1 MSPLGVLFTALGYAT
16 GIAVFWIAGR
26 KAGWTPRQLAWLL
39 VAALAGGVFGAKLT
53 QWLVLGWP
61 FSAPLA
67 AIGDPLQGGKT
78 ILGGIVCGWIAVEAM
93 KMLLRV
99 RRSTGDLF
107 AIALPAGEAVGR
119 FGCLFNACC
128 YGAESLVPW
137 AVWQHGAWR
146 HPAQLYASLAA
157 LAVLVVLFGLRG
169 RLWREGDL
177 FRAYL
182 VLYGAGRFGVEFF
195 RVHDRLYAGLSLA
208 QWVSLELALAGAV
221 ALWLSAW
228 AATRAQSKRG
238 V

>member
-1 MSPLGVLFTALGYAT
+1 VNPLGVLFTALGYAM

-26 KAGWTPRQLAWLL
+26 KTGWTVRQLLGLL

-61 FSAPLA
+61 FSAPLS
-67 AIGDPLQGGKT
+67 AIGDPLQGGRT
-78 ILGGIVCGWIAVEAM
+78 ILGGIVCGWMAVEGA

-107 AIALPAGEAVGR
+107 AFAIPSGEAVGR
-119 FGCLFNACC
+119 FGCLFNGCC
-128 YGAESLVPW
+128 YGAPSAVPW
-137 AVWQHGAWR
+137 AVWQHHAWR
-146 HPAQLYASLAA
+146 HPAQLYASVAA
-157 LAVLVVLFGLRG
+157 AVVLAVLLCLRG

-195 RVHDRLYAGLSLA
+195 RVNDRLYAGLSLA
-208 QWVSLELALAGAV
+208 QWVSLELALAGAI
-221 ALWLSAW
+221 ALGVSAW
-228 AATRAQSKRG
+228 APRRGRAERG

>member
-1 MSPLGVLFTALGYAT
+1 MNPLGVLFTALGYAT
-16 GIAVFWIAGR
+16 GIAVFCIAGR
-26 KAGWTPRQLAWLL
+26 QARWTVRQLAWLL
-39 VAALAGGVFGAKLT
+39 TAALAGGVFGAKLT

-61 FSAPLA
+61 FTAPLS
-67 AIGDPLQGGKT
+67 AIGDPLQGGRT
-78 ILGGIVCGWIAVEAM
+78 ILGGIVCGWIAVEGA
-93 KMLLRV
+93 KLLLRV

-107 AIALPAGEAVGR
+107 AFALPAGEAVGR

-128 YGAESLVPW
+128 YGTESRIPW

-157 LAVLVVLFGLRG
+157 LIVLLILLGLRG

-182 VLYGAGRFGVEFF
+182 VLYGAGRFVVEFF

-208 QWVSLELALAGAV
+208 QWVSLELALAGAI
-221 ALWLSAW
+221 ALWVSAW
-228 AATRAQSKRG
+228 ALRRARAKRG